1 MKLVSVCLLVL
12 SMILTAPKS
21 IDSEAKTSFI
31 KQKIN
36 ERLYILKASN
46 YNTNIGIF
54 VSNDEIVL
62 VDPMSGFNNHENLLD
77 EIRTISDKPIKY
89 VINTHNHL
97 DHSGANEFFKDLGA
111 TIISQSNSEYTSALH
126 QRTFDNSFS
135 LEFGDE
141 TVELFHISAHT
152 FNDALVYFKESNV
165 IFMGDT
171 YMTNSYPHFYYGGGS
186 TGLVEIIAKT
196 LSLGDEQTLVIP
208 AHGKLTSTKA
218 ELETYKSNSEKWIH
232 RISELHREGLS
243 TDQMI
248 HDKELARLSTLF
260 NGTQVNSARFKQTIE
275 KTIAVDLIKSI
286 SLSDDFLSLYTGTY
300 TYQDGM
306 KDEIVLMN
314 EHLFMRRKGAFMYK
328 LIPLSPTRFQL
339 AGQVPNRFIQFH
351 KDNSDNV
358 KGLTYYNGKSEL
370 EAVAD

>member
-248 HDKELARLSTLF
+248 HDKELERLSTLF

-358 KGLTYYNGKSEL
+358 KGLTYYNGKPEL

>member
-77 EIRTISDKPIKY
+77 EIRTISNKPIKY

-135 LEFGDE
+135 LELGDE

-186 TGLVEIIAKT
+186 TGLIEIIAKT

-248 HDKELARLSTLF
+248 HDKELERLSTLF

-275 KTIAVDLIKSI
+275 KTIAVDLIESVPI
-286 SLSDDFLSLYTGTY
+286 TSNILSTYAGSYTF
-300 TYQDGM
+300 QDGM

-328 LIPLSPTRFQL
+328 LIPLSLTRFQL

-358 KGLTYYNGKSEL
+358 KGLTYYNGKPEL